1 MVDVAERLEELWAE
15 KPGLADFIGTV
26 DHKRIG
32 KRYLYTAIFF
42 FVVGGLEAS
51 LIRLQLSHANLHFLN
66 PELYDQIFTMH
77 ALTMIFLFV
86 IPALSGFGNFV
97 VPLQVGARDMA
108 FPRLNA
114 FGYWIFLMAGI
125 FMSSAFIVGRAPDAG
140 WFSYV
145 PLSNAHFTPGV
156 NTDFYTLGVIF
167 ISISSTAGAI
177 NFIVTIAKMRA
188 PGMSINRIPLFCWG
202 ELAMAISSVFAFPAL
217 TLAAL
222 MLELERRLG
231 FHFFDIGKGGD
242 PILWQHLF
250 WIFGHPV
257 VYIIILPALGITASV
272 IPTFARRA
280 MIGYAWVVLGEM
292 AVALLGFG
300 VWVHHMFSVGLPAIS
315 LSMISITSF
324 VITIP
329 SGIVV
334 LAWIATIFSG
344 RIIRKTPMLFIL
356 GFILIFVIGGL
367 SGVMFAAIP
376 FDQATTDSYFVVAHF
391 HYVMAGGA
399 MFPIF
404 AGIYYWGPKMTGRVL
419 NEFWGKV
426 SFWIMFVGF
435 NVGFFPMHITGLM
448 GEPRRVYTYQPGLGW
463 DVWNMIE
470 TIGVFIFSVGAL
482 ITLINWWW
490 SAKHGE
496 LAGNDPF
503 GGETLEWGTT
513 SPPPHYNFEHIPTI
527 RSRHP
532 VWDQPE
538 LRGGDQPIEAG
549 GRALDDAHVTLSTS
563 LLDAR
568 PQALIHMPHES
579 GYPFALSMSLLV
591 FFFGLL
597 SGFLVVVGVG
607 GLFAAASVVG
617 WLWPRGQTQET

>member
-1 MVDVAERLEELWAE
+1 VVDVAERLEELWAE

-32 KRYLYTAIFF
+32 KRYLYTAIVFF
-42 FVVGGLEAS
+42 IVGGLEAA
-51 LIRLQLSHANLHFLN
+51 LIRIQLSHANLHVLN

-114 FGYWIFLMAGI
+114 FGYWVFLMSGI
-125 FMSSAFIVGRAPDAG
+125 FFMGSFVVGRAPDAG

-145 PLSNAHFTPGV
+145 PLAGARYTPGV
-156 NTDFYTLGVIF
+156 NSDFYALGVIF
-167 ISISSTAGAI
+167 VSISSTAGAI

-202 ELAMAISSVFAFPAL
+202 ELAMAISSVFAFPSL

-231 FHFFDIGKGGD
+231 FHFYDAAKGGD

-250 WIFGHPV
+250 WIFGHPI
-257 VYIIILPALGITASV
+257 VYIIILPALGIAASV
-272 IPTFARRA
+272 IPTFARRP
-280 MIGYAWVVLGEM
+280 MIGYAWIVLGEM
-292 AVALLGFG
+292 AVGLLGFG

-344 RIIRKTPMLFIL
+344 RIITKTPMLFIL

-404 AGIYYWGPKMTGRVL
+404 AAIYYWGPKMTGRLL
-419 NEFWGKV
+419 NEFWGKI
-426 SFWIMFVGF
+426 SFWVMFIGF

-463 DVWNMIE
+463 DVWSMIE
-470 TIGVFIFSVGAL
+470 TIGTFIFSVGAL

-490 SAKHGE
+490 SARNGPP
-496 LAGNDPF
+496 AGNDPF
-503 GGETLEWGTT
+503 GADTLEFGTT
-513 SPPPHYNFEHIPTI
+513 SPPPHYNFERIPTV

-538 LRGGDQPIEAG
+538 LRGGDQPPDAG

-563 LLDAR
+563 VLDAR

-579 GYPFALSMSLLV
+579 GYPFVLATSLLV
-591 FFFGLL
+591 LFFGLL
-597 SGFLVVVGVG
+597 TGSLIVIGAGA
-607 GLFAAASVVG
+607 LFATASIVG